1 MAAISSNI
9 EKLSHHDRTG
19 LLRHGK
25 SLVRRL
31 NPDHPARQI
40 SNREYRLQYDALRE
54 RIDSLSKLL
63 EDPEPTRSPFTNAML
78 ARTEDGMRASL
89 DYFRSYFSSRPEPKT
104 DSA

>member
-9 EKLSHHDRTG
+9 ERLTRHDRAG

-40 SNREYRLQYDALRE
+40 SSREYRLQYDALRE
-54 RIDSLSKLL
+54 RIEALSKLL
-63 EDPEPTRSPFTNAML
+63 DDPEPTRSPFTNAML

-89 DYFRSYFSSRPEPKT
+89 DYFRSYFASGSTAKA